1 MTIKIF
7 IGTSPNGEDKEIE
20 EIYEH
25 TLRENSKENIEI
37 HWMKLSND
45 KNSIWGGWNTTK
57 WFTPFSGLR
66 WAIPHACNFE
76 GKAIYTDVDM
86 INFKDIKEL
95 FNLELKGKPFAAR
108 KGPRW
113 GHELCVMLI
122 DCQLAKKYI
131 WDIEKLKRRKDSHSF
146 HRNLI
151 ASNPM
156 LIQEIDSRWNC
167 LDGEDRK
174 IEDIYQLHFTNMS
187 SQPWSPIW
195 YKGEKTPHS
204 RKDIIEKYNEL
215 KSIINSKKKGGAEP
229 VLDDKEIVDYE
240 ILL

>member
-1 MTIKIF
+1 
-7 IGTSPNGEDKEIE
+7 
-20 EIYEH
+20 
-25 TLRENSKENIEI
+25 
-37 HWMKLSND
+37 
-45 KNSIWGGWNTTK
+45 
-57 WFTPFSGLR
+57 
-66 WAIPHACNFE
+66 
-76 GKAIYTDVDM
+76 M